1 MKSVTLIDLIEI
13 YNFNTGRDLDDM
25 GAIFADIELDKR
37 LDKNILIGSIIDE
50 CGAMRAIY
58 DTTPTFKYFSDNF
71 FKKYKWN
78 IGKLV
83 DTLEAKYDPLIN
95 KNLQWTETT
104 DISQDL
110 LTEEGREEGR
120 TKNNTGTQTTND
132 TGTQTTEDTGTQ
144 TTENTGTQT
153 TKDTGTQTTNETGTQ
168 TINETGTQ
176 TTNETGTQTT
186 NETGTQTNV
195 FDEDQVNTISAMN
208 SSTYEPDNMRETDS
222 TNTRTDNLQ
231 NQRTDNLQNQRTD
244 NLQNQRTD
252 NLESERTDN
261 LESQRTDNLQ
271 SERTD
276 NLQSLRTDNLTETI
290 ESSIDRN
297 KNENLTWDETDKH
310 IESGIINISYQE
322 LLEKERKIAQF
333 SIYNWITKKYAK
345 ELFLLIY

>member
-1 MKSVTLIDLIEI
+1 MKSVTLLDLIEI
-13 YNFNTGRDLDDM
+13 YNFNTGRDLNDL
-25 GAIFADIELDKR
+25 GAIFADIELDAR
-37 LDKNILIGSIIDE
+37 LDKDIVIGSILDE

-95 KNLQWTETT
+95 KSLEWTETT
-104 DISQDL
+104 DIAQDL

-144 TTENTGTQT
+144 TTANTGTQTTENTGTQTTENTGTQT

-168 TINETGTQ
+168 T
-176 TTNETGTQTT
+176 
-186 NETGTQTNV
+186 NV
-195 FDEDQVNTISAMN
+195 LDEDQVNTISAMN

-231 NQRTDNLQNQRTD
+231 NQRTDNL
-244 NLQNQRTD
+244 
-252 NLESERTDN
+252 ESERTDN

-276 NLQSLRTDNLTETI
+276 NLQSQRTDNLQSERTDNLQSQRTDNLTETI

-310 IESGIINISYQE
+310 IENGTVNITYQE

-345 ELFLLIY
+345 ELFLLVY

>member
-25 GAIFADIELDKR
+25 GAIFADIELDAR
-37 LDKNILIGSIIDE
+37 LDKNILIGAILDE

-95 KNLQWTETT
+95 KSLEWTETT
-104 DISQDL
+104 DIAQDL

-153 TKDTGTQTTNETGTQ
+153 TENTGTQTTKDTGTQTTNETGTQ
-168 TINETGTQ
+168 T
-176 TTNETGTQTT
+176 
-186 NETGTQTNV
+186 NV
-195 FDEDQVNTISAMN
+195 LDEDQVNTVSAMN

-222 TNTRTDNLQ
+222 TNT
-231 NQRTDNLQNQRTD
+231 RTD

-276 NLQSLRTDNLTETI
+276 NLQSQRTDNLQSQRTDNLTETI

-310 IESGIINISYQE
+310 IENGIVNITYQE

-345 ELFLLIY
+345 ELFLLVY

>member
-1 MKSVTLIDLIEI
+1 MKSVTLLDLIEI
-13 YNFNTGRDLDDM
+13 YNFNTGRDLNDL
-25 GAIFADIELDKR
+25 GAIFADIELDER
-37 LDKNILIGSIIDE
+37 LDKDVLIGSIVDE

-78 IGKLV
+78 ISKLV

-95 KNLQWTETT
+95 KSLEWTETT
-104 DISQDL
+104 DIAQDL

-144 TTENTGTQT
+144 TTANTGTQT
-153 TKDTGTQTTNETGTQ
+153 TKDS
-168 TINETGTQ
+168 GTQ

-195 FDEDQVNTISAMN
+195 FNEDQVNTVSAMN
-208 SSTYEPDNMRETDS
+208 SSTYEPDNMRETDN

-244 NLQNQRTD
+244 NLK
-252 NLESERTDN
+252 SERTDN

-276 NLQSLRTDNLTETI
+276 NLQSQRTDNLTETI

-310 IESGIINISYQE
+310 IENGIVNITYQE

-345 ELFLLIY
+345 ELFLLVY